1 MVRGGLGERGAERW
15 GVAAWEGQGWRP
27 GGGRLLGEEERSRNA
42 AGSGDWSVG
51 VNRVIQRCA
60 PLIAEQLA
68 RDAVKRSEVQVGL
81 RCA

>member
-1 MVRGGLGERGAERW
+1 MGSGGLGGPELAW
-15 GVAAWEGQGWRP
+15 GW
-27 GGGRLLGEEERSRNA
+27 GGVLGEEERSWNA

-51 VNRVIQRCA
+51 VNRVIQRCT

>member
-1 MVRGGLGERGAERW
+1 M
-15 GVAAWEGQGWRP
+15 
-27 GGGRLLGEEERSRNA
+27 LGEEERSRKA

-60 PLIAEQLA
+60 PLIAEQLE